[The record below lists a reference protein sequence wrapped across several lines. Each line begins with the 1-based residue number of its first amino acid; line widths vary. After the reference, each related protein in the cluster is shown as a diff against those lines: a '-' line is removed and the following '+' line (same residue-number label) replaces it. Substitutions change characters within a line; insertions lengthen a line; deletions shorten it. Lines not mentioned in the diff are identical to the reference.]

1 MLDTFKK
8 IINIFIR
15 FFFESVGE
23 LIEVIQKDSADL
35 NDV

>member
-1 MLDTFKK
+1 MLYTLKK
-8 IINIFIR
+8 IINIFIS
-15 FFFESVGE
+15 FFFESAGE